1 MAREH
6 QNIHNYLHKL
16 HRADD
21 NLLNTITIVMC
32 STKSKASNSL
42 STAVF
47 LVDALL
53 TGNVFPS
60 RIECK
65 IQQNQFFMTT
75 LCIKSIKLKKMLTKI
90 QRPNERISFACLNWP
105 CSKALDQLDISDLRC
120 ADYGAPNKPRPAQ
133 LRDNHVRMTSSNG
146 EFEIHAFESKEG
158 DRTMK
163 SGELSAKDFEYNEC
177 FIRVLPYMVSNS
189 ISI

>member
-1 MAREH
+1 
-6 QNIHNYLHKL
+6 
-16 HRADD
+16 
-21 NLLNTITIVMC
+21 MC
-32 STKSKASNSL
+32 STKSKESYSI
-42 STAVF
+42 STTVF

-53 TGNVFPS
+53 TGNIFPS

-65 IQQNQFFMTT
+65 RQRNQFFMTT

-90 QRPNERISFACLNWP
+90 QRPNGRISFACLNWP
-105 CSKALDQLDISDLRC
+105 CSKALDQLDISYLRC
-120 ADYGAPNKPRPAQ
+120 ANYGAPNIPRPAQ
-133 LRDNHVRMTSSNG
+133 LRENHVCMTSSNG
-146 EFEIHAFESKEG
+146 VFEIHAFESEEG